1 MADSDRLASY
11 ERTFRRSGLPMFIED
26 YSASEDVFNRAF
38 PFLALVFIGEM
49 VAAIELDWPLAL
61 NILAALGGLAIL
73 VTAFGILNRVQGRRF
88 WTLPRQVGTPELAV
102 FVLAPALL
110 PLVFGGQFRQVAGL
124 ILGNAALLLVV
135 YLVVGYG
142 LAASLL
148 WGSTRIVTDLALSLT
163 RLVRALPLLL
173 VFALVLFVNTEMW
186 QVFDPMP
193 RPFAIVVVVLFAGLG
208 LVFLGFRVPAEVAS
222 LEAEVGVGGPPLRR
236 RQRFNVGLMILVSQ
250 GLQVLV
256 VSAGV
261 GVFFVAFGALAVG
274 GDVMTAWGVG
284 TGGWS
289 EPFTVAGYPIVVSET
304 LLRVAGAIASFT
316 GLYYAIAISTDAT
329 YREEF
334 LDAITTE
341 MRAVFSARREYLDL
355 RAATVTG
362 TAADGGE
369 GPS

>member
-1 MADSDRLASY
+1 MADSDRLAAY
-11 ERTFRRSGLPMFIED
+11 ERTFRRSGLPLFIED

-38 PFLALVFIGEM
+38 PFLALVFIAEM
-49 VAAIELDWPLAL
+49 VGAIELDWPLAL

-73 VTAFGILNRVQGRRF
+73 VTVFGIVNQAQGRRF
-88 WTLPRQVGTPELAV
+88 WSLPRQIGVPELAA
-102 FVLAPALL
+102 FVLAPAML

-124 ILGNAALLLVV
+124 IVGNAVLLLVV

-142 LAASLL
+142 LVASVL

-208 LVFLGFRVPAEVAS
+208 LVFLGLRVPAEVAAMEES
-222 LEAEVGVGGPPLRR
+222 VGEGGPPLRR
-236 RQRFNVGLMILVSQ
+236 RQRFNLGLTILVSQ

-261 GVFFVAFGALAVG
+261 GAFFVAFGAVAIG
-274 GDVMTAWGVG
+274 RDVMDAWTVG
-284 TGGWS
+284 ADAWS
-289 EPFTVAGYPIVVSET
+289 PFTVAGYPIIVSET
-304 LLRVAGAIASFT
+304 LFRVAGAIASFT
-316 GLYYAIAISTDAT
+316 GLYYAISISTDAT

-334 LDAITTE
+334 LGAMTAE
-341 MRAVFSARREYLDL
+341 MREVFAARREYLSL
-355 RAATVTG
+355 RGAMIAS
-362 TAADGGE
+362 GGVE
-369 GPS
+369 DPS